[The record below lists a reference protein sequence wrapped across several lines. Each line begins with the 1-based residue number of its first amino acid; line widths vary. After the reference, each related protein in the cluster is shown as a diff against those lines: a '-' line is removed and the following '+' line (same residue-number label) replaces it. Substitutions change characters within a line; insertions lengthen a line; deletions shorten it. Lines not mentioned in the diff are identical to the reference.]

1 MEQSTYPD
9 EKIGLLQQTIKRD
22 EAVMVHGKK
31 PRFLVG
37 LAVFLLLFCWSVNL
51 WGKFVVSDVP
61 SQDALEKDVDFADVR
76 APPVCLQCSQRLT
89 LFRLS
94 QVRS

>member
-1 MEQSTYPD
+1 MNAMEQSTFPD
-9 EKIGLLQQTIKRD
+9 EKIRLLEQTIKRD
-22 EAVMVHGKK
+22 EAVMVHRKR

-76 APPVCLQCSQRLT
+76 VPSVC
-89 LFRLS
+89 
-94 QVRS
+94 